1 MIRWMRRAPVS
12 WTLTACGCQLCSVL
26 LIAMA
31 FTVWPSTA
39 RAQIYRW
46 VDEHGTPHFAEGID
60 SVPRQYRGSAAP
72 LPLRNSP
79 AAPSTSATG
88 APTATAGAGTEIR
101 FVPGKHILVDARING
116 SASVKLILDTG
127 AAGTLISPR
136 ALAAAGVSLSR
147 GTRTART
154 RGVARDVEVEV
165 TQVVVDSL
173 EVGEARVERM
183 VVASYEMDMSDA
195 EGLLGQDFLGR
206 FNVTIDSSAGV
217 VKLTKK

>member
-1 MIRWMRRAPVS
+1 MIRPMRRALVS
-12 WTLTACGCQLCSVL
+12 WTLTARGCQLCLGL
-26 LIAMA
+26 LIAIGV
-31 FTVWPSTA
+31 TVCPSPA
-39 RAQIYRW
+39 RGQIYRW
-46 VDEHGTPHFAEGID
+46 VDERGIPHFAEGID

-72 LPLRNSP
+72 LSLRNNP
-79 AAPSTSATG
+79 AAPSTSVTG

-101 FVPGKHILVDARING
+101 FVPGKHIIVDARING
-116 SASVKLILDTG
+116 SATVKLILDTG

-154 RGVARDVEVEV
+154 RGVARDAEVEV
-165 TQVVVDSL
+165 TQVAVDSL
-173 EVGEARVERM
+173 EVGDARVGRM
-183 VVASYEMDMSDA
+183 VVASYEMELGDA
-195 EGLLGQDFLGR
+195 EGLLGQDFLGQ

>member
-1 MIRWMRRAPVS
+1 
-12 WTLTACGCQLCSVL
+12 LTARGCQLCLGL
-26 LIAMA
+26 LIAIA
-31 FTVWPSTA
+31 LTGWPSTA

-46 VDEHGTPHFAEGID
+46 VDEHGTPHFAEGFD

-72 LPLRNSP
+72 LGLRNSP
-79 AAPSTSATG
+79 AASSTPATG
-88 APTATAGAGTEIR
+88 APTATAGASTEIR
-101 FVPGKHILVDARING
+101 FVPGRHIIVDARING
-116 SASVKLILDTG
+116 SATVKLILDTG

-154 RGVARDVEVEV
+154 RGVVRDVEVEV
-165 TQVVVDSL
+165 TQVAVDSL
-173 EVGEARVERM
+173 EVGDARVDRM
-183 VVASYEMDMSDA
+183 VVASYEMEMSDA
-195 EGLLGQDFLGR
+195 EGLLGQDFLGQ